1 MALTDFLGPL
11 QVENLVQEFF
21 LPFILTFVIFWG
33 LLEVLR
39 IFNRRINLVL
49 ALGITIAAAYG
60 GLFTILSNFLL
71 QLGAYA
77 GVIAFALI
85 FVVGVVIWAFRSGAD
100 IISPGR
106 RSRKIRERIEKL
118 YDKLARTNNPAKRR
132 AIVEEIKKLEV
143 EEKVA
148 IAEERR

>member
-11 QVENLVQEFF
+11 QVENLFQEFF

-39 IFNRRINLVL
+39 IFNRKINLVL
-49 ALGITIAAAYG
+49 SLGITIAAAYG

-71 QLGAYA
+71 RLGALA

-118 YDKLARTNNPAKRR
+118 YDKLARTGNPAKRR

-143 EEKVA
+143 EERVA